1 MTFPNN
7 DNHDNPWILK
17 KKIYN
22 KNGTLIYDIEYNQNS
37 VLTPEI
43 IPELNNND
51 WIMKMSCNSTCEDE
65 IYVINKL
72 NFDECPYSIKFPKLD
87 YYKSGKLDK
96 YNWLVIEKYDGVMRL
111 DYDYCLAQIKNLGF
125 QIISFLE
132 WLHVSKEKIHGDIKS
147 DNIVFKKK
155 DNSFRLIDFES
166 VSPPTDEL
174 CYESLPNGYYY
185 YGLGCEYDK
194 PPFSFRMDLQAF
206 GYILWDLILIKIN
219 FKDFCWQKKTFNYY
233 NKQKTINYFHLLEK
247 EKKQNML
254 EVEKPEIIKKYFS
267 IIENYSWFEEYASP
281 EIYNNLKK
289 LFLHSD

>member
-17 KKIYN
+17 KNIYN

-43 IPELNNND
+43 ISELDNNE
-51 WIMKMSCNSTCEDE
+51 WLMKMSCNSTCKDE
-65 IYVINKL
+65 IEVINEL
-72 NFDECPYSIKFPKLD
+72 NFGECPFSIKFPKLD

-96 YNWLVIEKYDGVMRL
+96 YNWLVVEKYEGVMRK
-111 DYDYCLAQIKNLGF
+111 DYDYCLVQIKNLGF

-166 VSPPTDEL
+166 VSLPSDEL
-174 CYESLPNGYYY
+174 CYKSLPNGYYY

-206 GYILWDLILIKIN
+206 GYILWDLILIKTN

-267 IIENYSWFEEYASP
+267 IIENYSWFEEYANP
-281 EIYNNLKK
+281 EIYINLKK
-289 LFLHSD
+289 LFLHSE